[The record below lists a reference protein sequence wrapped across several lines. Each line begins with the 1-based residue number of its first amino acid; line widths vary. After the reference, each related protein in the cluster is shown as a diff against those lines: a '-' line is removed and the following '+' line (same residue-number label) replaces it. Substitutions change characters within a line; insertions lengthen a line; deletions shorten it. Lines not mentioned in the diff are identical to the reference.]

1 MAALISAAGTKNL
14 DEQEKATIN
23 RLLDRHLKKIAVKAK
38 KLDSVVIHVKT
49 YRKKG
54 KRKKYSIHIRTM
66 LGKSVFESENA
77 CDWDLTKAVIKA
89 VNEVTSQIR
98 KKFRE

>member
-1 MAALISAAGTKNL
+1 MSAPQSPDARAIVVRNDNWRIALEDALHGIFAGRGNHPFL
-14 DEQEKATIN
+14 MGHD
-23 RLLDRHLKKIAVKAK
+23 LLNPQI
-38 KLDSVVIHVKT
+38 IE
-49 YRKKG
+49 
-54 KRKKYSIHIRTM
+54 IRTM